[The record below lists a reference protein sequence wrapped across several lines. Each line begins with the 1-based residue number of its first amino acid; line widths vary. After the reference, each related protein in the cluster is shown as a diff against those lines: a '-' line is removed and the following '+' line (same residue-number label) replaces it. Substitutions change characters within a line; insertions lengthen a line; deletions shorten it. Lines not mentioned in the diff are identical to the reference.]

1 MYIEIELCTDNILLL
16 NQKSGPV
23 GYQNLGCGY
32 EVSSIARGPFHLVE
46 EKRMGCCYPS
56 MVQRYLRKQK

>member
-32 EVSSIARGPFHLVE
+32 EVSSIARGPFH
-46 EKRMGCCYPS
+46 
-56 MVQRYLRKQK
+56 